1 MLLVL
6 AILMTVV
13 GIAIPTYRTIEADK
27 EEQRFF
33 DLLQRDIY
41 LAQSESY
48 RNRTSVRLVFIE
60 GNQKYEVLLSYG
72 GKLVTRKL
80 PDSVQLK
87 KNSTIQSVLF
97 TQNGSVSASG
107 TLRFATSTGERAAII
122 HLGKGRVVISE

>member
-13 GIAIPTYRTIEADK
+13 DISIPTYRTIEVDR

-33 DLLQRDIY
+33 DLLLRDIY

-48 RNRTSVRLVFIE
+48 KTHSSVRLVFKE
-60 GNQKYEVLLSYG
+60 GNQEYEVSLSIG
-72 GKLVTRKL
+72 RKLATRKL
-80 PDSVQLK
+80 PATVQLK
-87 KNSTIQSVLF
+87 KTSNIQSVFF
-97 TQNGSVSASG
+97 TPDGSVSTSG
-107 TLRFATSTGERAAII
+107 TLRFATSTGERTAII